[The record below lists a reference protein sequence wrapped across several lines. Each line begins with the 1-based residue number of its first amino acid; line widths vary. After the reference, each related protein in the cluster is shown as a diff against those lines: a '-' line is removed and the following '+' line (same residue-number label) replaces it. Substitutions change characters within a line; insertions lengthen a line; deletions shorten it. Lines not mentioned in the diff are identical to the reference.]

1 MADLGNLYFDILFRD
16 KTAEQRKK
24 LKAEI
29 TKDLQAKLDVGFDK
43 KKLVGDMKTLLQ
55 SEKFKINVVV
65 DKASTTQAVRAALQ
79 AAGLNTNFTASDLRA
94 AKAAAIQTKAEAS
107 AAAAREL
114 ARQRAAR
121 AAKAELDLANARE
134 RSANAARRHMTAT
147 LNMNGAMNS
156 QLSIVGQLR
165 NEFLGLYSIYAAQN
179 FLRAVVDIGGEL
191 ENQKIAMAS
200 ILQDEGKATTIFNQ
214 IKKLAVASPFGV
226 MDLNQYAKQ
235 LSAYSIPYNELYD
248 TMKRLADISAGVGVD
263 MGRIILAYGQI
274 KAAKFLKG
282 TELRQLTEANI
293 PMVDKLAERFSK
305 LEGRIVSAGEVL
317 DMISKKKVTFEDV
330 KDVLWELTDDGGMF
344 NNMQEVLSESV
355 KSKWKNLAD
364 AIDIMLGDIAE
375 STGSTLKWTA
385 ESLTT
390 LAQNWKEVVPA
401 IEAAVGAFGVYKV
414 ATFGANRLIGNESA
428 ALIKSTLAAKQ
439 KAAANL
445 VVASSYRTLTNAEKG
460 LIASSNTM
468 TTADWKALAS
478 SGALTKEYALR
489 LMALGKLKSGQA
501 GHIVQVLGI
510 SRAEMSAALSTSKW
524 RVAMISL
531 GYGIKQVGVA
541 LKGLLFNPYML
552 LFTGLTAIAELWY
565 KSGQKADEMNER
577 ISELTTRA
585 QDGFKNLT
593 KEAQKFADVD
603 PFKANDASLISS
615 IEEMKTALK
624 DYSPVWA
631 DTFNE
636 TFKTDD
642 EGNTVKSLAE
652 QYILLR
658 NALNDTKEAYRLLNA
673 IKGTSEHA
681 NEATDGYFDD
691 SFLENINDYIDA
703 EERVNKI
710 IGRMS
715 GSYIEYSTAMQ
726 KVIAKHGD
734 FAKAA
739 SGKPL
744 KEQLSILKEYP
755 KALASLNNELP
766 FTGGYRDDIFQLRK
780 AWKNSKRIYMEDV
793 LPDMKDFLSGYK
805 SRLKAAGWDLENLS
819 DAQKIAIGLDISSFF
834 DTFEKMPKYMRD
846 FFNEK
851 TLEEEF
857 NIKINAEYTE
867 ASQSFSDLQKKFNE
881 ATDGQFE
888 AQIKVSTDS
897 EKIIEGIQK
906 GYKEAKE
913 TTNQLKPVLIKAG
926 IDLSGIG
933 AIDLSKLPDWQKQIV
948 SDYKK
953 AFDTMQ
959 AGEKG
964 AKEIGF
970 SLTDPNKDKSKKDA
984 FAERLKERV
993 NLLKEAYSEYKKW
1006 TDIVGKGEA
1015 ASKVKESG
1023 IFDSLFKGKEPVN
1036 IVNFRDELNKILNQL
1051 DDKTEER
1058 RELKVSIQKVLW
1070 DIDANAMKEASDK
1083 ATKELERYVSDV
1095 SKKWDIYKQLIN
1107 AGASKKDA
1115 STYAFGFLTDYEN
1128 EAQYLIDTV
1137 QKKLKEKAVDL
1148 PFTLSDDEAESILG
1162 GKDSPLYKQF
1172 FKVWKDAKEA
1182 FEKDKVSIAL
1192 DDTKVI
1198 ANARST
1204 IEKIRILSEQ
1214 YASKTGLS
1222 VGKNGELVGDT
1233 SGLNNV
1239 QKAYLDEYN
1248 KKLIELKSTLLQLL
1262 PEWEKIFGDKE
1273 QRSFSD
1279 LKEAERIAR
1288 EIKNNAKVSYDS
1300 DGKPNGFT
1308 SFFTKDDGSIEN
1320 VKGAYSLLD
1329 KLIKAIP
1336 QLQDAQLAVNPF
1348 KTLAKNVKEL
1358 FTSEKDSD
1366 KLEKKIG
1373 RLGESAAESAD
1384 LVGNFAG
1391 QMSSMFDAL
1400 GNEGMADTMG
1410 NVQDA
1415 MSSISN
1421 IGQGFAK
1428 GGIVGGIAAAAG
1440 EAVNWIGKIAQAH
1453 DKKLDKAI
1461 EKSKLRAQQLQ
1472 YIYEQIDGILERFL
1486 GSGTELKLVDAE
1498 NDRTRLNQLNN
1509 QIGAIRNKGKIN
1521 IFDLMSLQKYKQEA
1535 EKLQKRV
1542 SAYDEGG
1549 AYGYQRALMQ
1559 EQLSELEKQRQAEID
1574 KKKTDDSKVADYE
1587 NQIAEM
1593 KQQIKDFAEET
1604 AESLYGIN
1612 LKDWASQLGDALYEA
1627 WQKGEDGAE
1636 AFKNKVADIMGD
1648 VMNSI
1653 LKISILEPAMQQLQK
1668 MLFGEDGMSG
1678 YFGKDFSLDEKELE
1692 SIADYLMGVSE
1703 KTDDYYSM
1711 LDKLNNYMEK
1721 KYGISMK
1728 EEEEDSGSGL
1738 SKGMQNVTENTA
1750 NLLAS
1755 YINAIRAD
1763 VSVKREY
1770 VRRLVEELF
1779 PAYNVIAQAQLQ
1791 QLTMIQI
1798 NTAKNVEFVEEIRDI
1813 LHRNIN
1819 GVNKFNI

>member
-1 MADLGNLYFDILFRD
+1 
-16 KTAEQRKK
+16 
-24 LKAEI
+24 
-29 TKDLQAKLDVGFDK
+29 
-43 KKLVGDMKTLLQ
+43 
-55 SEKFKINVVV
+55 
-65 DKASTTQAVRAALQ
+65 
-79 AAGLNTNFTASDLRA
+79 
-94 AKAAAIQTKAEAS
+94 
-107 AAAAREL
+107 
-114 ARQRAAR
+114 
-121 AAKAELDLANARE
+121 
-134 RSANAARRHMTAT
+134 
-147 LNMNGAMNS
+147 
-156 QLSIVGQLR
+156 
-165 NEFLGLYSIYAAQN
+165 
-179 FLRAVVDIGGEL
+179 
-191 ENQKIAMAS
+191 
-200 ILQDEGKATTIFNQ
+200 
-214 IKKLAVASPFGV
+214 

-375 STGSTLKWTA
+375 SMGSTLKWTA

-390 LAQNWKEVVPA
+390 LAQNWKEIVPF
-401 IEAAVGAFGVYKV
+401 ITAATAAFGTYRVAVYAGSRAMGV
-414 ATFGANRLIGNESA
+414 ANAT
-428 ALIKSTLAAKQ
+428 LIKGTLAAKQ
-439 KAAANL
+439 KTAADL
-445 VVASSYRTLTNAEKG
+445 VMASNYRTLTAAEKG
-460 LIASSNTM
+460 LIASRNAM
-468 TTADWKALAS
+468 TTAEWRALAV
-478 SGALTKEYALR
+478 SGALNKEQALR
-489 LMALGKLKSGQA
+489 LITLGKIKSGQA
-501 GHIVQVLGI
+501 GHITQLLNISKAELQV
-510 SRAEMSAALSTSKW
+510 AMSAGKA
-524 RVAMISL
+524 RVAMTMLS
-531 GYGIKQVGVA
+531 YGAKQVWTA
-541 LKGLLFNPYML
+541 FKGLFNPYMY
-552 LFTGLTAIAELWY
+552 LFAGLFAITELWY

-1036 IVNFRDELNKILNQL
+1036 IVNYRDELNKILNQL
-1051 DDKTEER
+1051 DDKTKER
-1058 RELKVSIQKVLW
+1058 RELKVSIRKVLL

-1222 VGKNGELVGDT
+1222 VGKMGSWLV
-1233 SGLNNV
+1233 
-1239 QKAYLDEYN
+1239 
-1248 KKLIELKSTLLQLL
+1248 
-1262 PEWEKIFGDKE
+1262 
-1273 QRSFSD
+1273 
-1279 LKEAERIAR
+1279 
-1288 EIKNNAKVSYDS
+1288 
-1300 DGKPNGFT
+1300 
-1308 SFFTKDDGSIEN
+1308 
-1320 VKGAYSLLD
+1320 
-1329 KLIKAIP
+1329 
-1336 QLQDAQLAVNPF
+1336 
-1348 KTLAKNVKEL
+1348 
-1358 FTSEKDSD
+1358 
-1366 KLEKKIG
+1366 
-1373 RLGESAAESAD
+1373 
-1384 LVGNFAG
+1384 
-1391 QMSSMFDAL
+1391 
-1400 GNEGMADTMG
+1400 
-1410 NVQDA
+1410 
-1415 MSSISN
+1415 
-1421 IGQGFAK
+1421 
-1428 GGIVGGIAAAAG
+1428 
-1440 EAVNWIGKIAQAH
+1440 
-1453 DKKLDKAI
+1453 
-1461 EKSKLRAQQLQ
+1461 
-1472 YIYEQIDGILERFL
+1472 
-1486 GSGTELKLVDAE
+1486 
-1498 NDRTRLNQLNN
+1498 
-1509 QIGAIRNKGKIN
+1509 IR
-1521 IFDLMSLQKYKQEA
+1521 Q
-1535 EKLQKRV
+1535 V
-1542 SAYDEGG
+1542 
-1549 AYGYQRALMQ
+1549 
-1559 EQLSELEKQRQAEID
+1559 
-1574 KKKTDDSKVADYE
+1574 
-1587 NQIAEM
+1587 
-1593 KQQIKDFAEET
+1593 
-1604 AESLYGIN
+1604 
-1612 LKDWASQLGDALYEA
+1612 
-1627 WQKGEDGAE
+1627 
-1636 AFKNKVADIMGD
+1636 
-1648 VMNSI
+1648 
-1653 LKISILEPAMQQLQK
+1653 
-1668 MLFGEDGMSG
+1668 
-1678 YFGKDFSLDEKELE
+1678 
-1692 SIADYLMGVSE
+1692 
-1703 KTDDYYSM
+1703 
-1711 LDKLNNYMEK
+1711 
-1721 KYGISMK
+1721 
-1728 EEEEDSGSGL
+1728 
-1738 SKGMQNVTENTA
+1738 
-1750 NLLAS
+1750 
-1755 YINAIRAD
+1755 
-1763 VSVKREY
+1763 
-1770 VRRLVEELF
+1770 
-1779 PAYNVIAQAQLQ
+1779 
-1791 QLTMIQI
+1791 
-1798 NTAKNVEFVEEIRDI
+1798 
-1813 LHRNIN
+1813 
-1819 GVNKFNI
+1819 

>member
-165 NEFLGLYSIYAAQN
+165 NDFLGLYSIYAAQN

-344 NNMQEVLSESV
+344 HNMQEVLSESV

-375 STGSTLKWTA
+375 SMGSTLKWTA

-390 LAQNWKEVVPA
+390 LAQNWKELVPA
-401 IEAAVGAFGVYKV
+401 IEAAVGAFG
-414 ATFGANRLIGNESA
+414 FW
-428 ALIKSTLAAKQ
+428 
-439 KAAANL
+439 KAAMLVNSRL
-445 VVASSYRTLTNAEKG
+445 VVGEYKNISQTVLANKRLTAEKLRVEAAYRKLTVAEQQ
-460 LIASSNTM
+460 LIATSNKLTY
-468 TTADWKALAS
+468 ADYEQMAV
-478 SGALTKEYALR
+478 SGQLTKN
-489 LMALGKLKSGQA
+489 KLLQ
-501 GHIVQVLGI
+501 L
-510 SRAEMSAALSTSKW
+510 
-524 RVAMISL
+524 VAMKRLTVAQAESIALQAKMGRLDVSQISHIGAMNVGIRALWGNLKNL
-531 GYGIKQVGVA
+531 GMV
-541 LKGLLFNPYML
+541 LKGLAPQFIV
-552 LFTGLTAIAELWY
+552 FAAASAIFELWY

-631 DTFNE
+631 DAFNE

-642 EGNTVKSLAE
+642 EGNSIKSLAE

-658 NALNDTKEAYRLLNA
+658 NALNDTKEAYRLLND

-726 KVIAKHGD
+726 KVIAKHDD

-805 SRLKAAGWDLENLS
+805 SRLGAAGWDLNNLS
-819 DAQKIAIGLDISSFF
+819 DAQRIAISLDISAFF

-846 FFNEK
+846 FFNGK
-851 TLEEEF
+851 ILEDEF

-867 ASQSFSDLQKKFNE
+867 ASQSFSDLQKKFNG

-906 GYKEAKE
+906 AYKEAKE

-959 AGEKG
+959 SGEKG

-970 SLTDPNKDKSKKDA
+970 SLTDPSKNKSKKDV

-993 NLLKEAYSEYKKW
+993 NLLKDAYSEYKKW
-1006 TDIVGKGEA
+1006 TDIVGKEEA
-1015 ASKVKESG
+1015 AKKVIESG
-1023 IFDSLFKGKEPVN
+1023 IFDSLFRGKEPVDIEN
-1036 IVNFRDELNKILNQL
+1036 YRDELNKILNQL
-1051 DDKTEER
+1051 DNKTEVR
-1058 RELKVSIQKVLW
+1058 RDLKVSIRKVIA

-1083 ATKELERYVSDV
+1083 AAKELERYVSDV
-1095 SKKWDIYKQLIN
+1095 SKKWDIYKQLVN

-1115 STYAFGFLTDYEN
+1115 SLYAFGALSEYEKKSEELAEKVTKKMKDKGVYIPLTFTEQ
-1128 EAQYLIDTV
+1128 EAT
-1137 QKKLKEKAVDL
+1137 
-1148 PFTLSDDEAESILG
+1148 ESLG
-1162 GKDSPLYKQF
+1162 GKDSVLYKQF
-1172 FKVWKDAKEA
+1172 FSAWKEAKEA
-1182 FEKDKVSIAL
+1182 IEKDSLEVKLKEVTALNKYKSIAEKIRDLSEKYAPLTGTFIGENNELVGNVEGMTPGQKALFTEYKEELAKLRGQLLELLPVWEQIFGDQTYKSYGQIQQASDYAQQIIDNASVTKNKNGKPTAFTSWYL
-1192 DDTKVI
+1192 DENGKRIDVSGEYSQIEKLKKAIQDLYKAGLQKNPFATLIKNI
-1198 ANARST
+1198 RSLFSSGDKDEKGT
-1204 IEKIRILSEQ
+1204 IEKI
-1214 YASKTGLS
+1214 A
-1222 VGKNGELVGDT
+1222 
-1233 SGLNNV
+1233 
-1239 QKAYLDEYN
+1239 
-1248 KKLIELKSTLLQLL
+1248 
-1262 PEWEKIFGDKE
+1262 
-1273 QRSFSD
+1273 
-1279 LKEAERIAR
+1279 
-1288 EIKNNAKVSYDS
+1288 
-1300 DGKPNGFT
+1300 
-1308 SFFTKDDGSIEN
+1308 
-1320 VKGAYSLLD
+1320 
-1329 KLIKAIP
+1329 AI
-1336 QLQDAQLAVNPF
+1336 
-1348 KTLAKNVKEL
+1348 
-1358 FTSEKDSD
+1358 
-1366 KLEKKIG
+1366 
-1373 RLGESAAESAD
+1373 GESAAESAD

-1400 GNEGMADTMG
+1400 GNDGMADTMG

-1509 QIGAIRNKGKIN
+1509 QIEAIRNKGKIN

-1738 SKGMQNVTENTA
+1738 SKGIQNVTENTA